1 MRHIILGSASP
12 RRRELLGQAGIP
24 FEVIVSDEEEVM
36 EKAEPQRVVQGLA
49 AAKAKAVAGRVE
61 GDALVIGADTVV
73 ALDGETIVGFGD
85 MDQTGYLD
93 RLYVHQDYQGQ
104 GIASALCEQLE
115 TAVQGKAIV
124 THASIT
130 ARPFFEKRGYHV
142 VREQQVERQGVL
154 LTNYVME
161 KAGDGRRT
169 APACDAAGKS
179 LTPEKT

>member
-1 MRHIILGSASP
+1 
-12 RRRELLGQAGIP
+12 
-24 FEVIVSDEEEVM
+24 M
-36 EKAEPQRVVQGLA
+36 E
-49 AAKAKAVAGRVE
+49 
-61 GDALVIGADTVV
+61 ALKSKRNYTIRPYRPEDCRPISQLFYNTVHTVNRKDYTEMQVCAWATGTVDLEAWNRSFSEHRTLV